1 MPAAAARRARA
12 PQPPARGK
20 GARRRGRASRAQPLE
35 QRVLL
40 TATLCLLAFGAV
52 MVYSASSATSLLQG
66 RGTGS
71 AYLIK
76 FLVYGAIGLV
86 LMRVLARDGLARVQG
101 VIGPLLAVSFVL
113 VLAVHVPHLG
123 VSVNGARR
131 WLGTGPLQFQ
141 PSELLKLALLLYAAT
156 LLARRPERV
165 HDLRELL
172 NPLLVV
178 VGGACLLIATQPDLG
193 TTMVI
198 ICTTVAL
205 LVTAGIPMRKLVLL
219 AGALVALVLLYAI
232 VRPYAR
238 ARLTSFMNPWAHA
251 AGSGFQAVQGQI
263 AIGSGGVLR
272 AGPGEPAAPAHTC
285 ASCPRRGG
293 AVSTPAGAKRH
304 DGAVSS
310 APRRIVIA
318 AGGTA
323 GHVVPALA
331 VAEALRAE
339 GAEVA
344 FIGGARAE
352 ARLVPAAGFQLH
364 TIAVEALSRT
374 NPLRAVRALARAA
387 AALPRARRILAAL
400 APDAVMGGG
409 GYVAGPVALAALTL
423 RLPVVLTEADS
434 RMGLSNRILAPFARR
449 VCLAFPP
456 SSRRSRL
463 AARASRRYR
472 VTGRPMYPRRH

>member
-1 MPAAAARRARA
+1 
-12 PQPPARGK
+12 
-20 GARRRGRASRAQPLE
+20 
-35 QRVLL
+35 VLL

-263 AIGSGGVLR
+263 AIGSGGLFG
-272 AGPGEPAAPAHTC
+272 AGPGESVQKIFYLPEAPTDFILAVIAEELGAIGVCALLFLYGMIGYAGLSAARKARSSYSALMAVGLTSLILSQALLNIFAVLGMAPLTGVPLPFVSYGSSSLIVMLA
-285 ASCPRRGG
+285 AMGLLLNVAGG
-293 AVSTPAGAKRH
+293 ASAHLRVVP
-304 DGAVSS
+304 
-310 APRRIVIA
+310 APRRRRVDA
-318 AGGTA
+318 RRREAPRWGGELGAEEDRDRRRRDRGARRAGAGG
-323 GHVVPALA
+323 G
-331 VAEALRAE
+331 R
-339 GAEVA
+339 G
-344 FIGGARAE
+344 
-352 ARLVPAAGFQLH
+352 
-364 TIAVEALSRT
+364 
-374 NPLRAVRALARAA
+374 
-387 AALPRARRILAAL
+387 
-400 APDAVMGGG
+400 
-409 GYVAGPVALAALTL
+409 
-423 RLPVVLTEADS
+423 
-434 RMGLSNRILAPFARR
+434 
-449 VCLAFPP
+449 
-456 SSRRSRL
+456 
-463 AARASRRYR
+463 AAR
-472 VTGRPMYPRRH
+472 